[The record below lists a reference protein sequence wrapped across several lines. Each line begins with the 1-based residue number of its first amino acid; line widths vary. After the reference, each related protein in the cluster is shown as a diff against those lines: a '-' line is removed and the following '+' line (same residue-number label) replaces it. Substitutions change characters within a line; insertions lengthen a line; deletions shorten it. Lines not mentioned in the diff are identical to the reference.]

1 MATHKRQVTPKMLKA
16 ESMNTLG
23 TIYVIEF
30 STPIGNITNPRGY
43 SKFYVG
49 WCKSGEEERRLHEHR
64 TGLGAKITAWAAAN
78 GIQFDIVYTEPGTKL
93 DELAIKNRANTP
105 KWINRKRE
113 QGLTRF

>member
-23 TIYVIEF
+23 TVYIIEF
-30 STPIGNITNPRGY
+30 SIPIGNTANPRGA

-49 WCKSGEEERRLHEHR
+49 WCKFGEEERRLNEHK
-64 TGLGAKITAWAAAN
+64 TGMGAKITAWAAAN

-105 KWINRKRE
+105 KLIARKRKL
-113 QGLTRF
+113 GLTRF